1 MSSLNVVPYMRCPFC
16 QHNETSV
23 LESRVAEDGQSMRR
37 RRECEK
43 CEKRF
48 TTFERLEGPTLFV
61 IKRDGSR
68 QAFDREKII
77 NGVIKSFD
85 KRPVSIDLI
94 RSLAD
99 EVEKEVRKK
108 EVSEISSKVIG
119 KLVLKKLKNIDKVA
133 WLRFASVYFELTDIA
148 EFEKLIERISV

>member
-1 MSSLNVVPYMRCPFC
+1 MKCPFC
-16 QHNETSV
+16 SFNDTSV

-37 RRECEK
+37 RRECSK

-48 TTFERLEGPTLFV
+48 TTFERVEGPTLFV

-68 QAFDREKII
+68 QPFDQEKIV

-94 RSLAD
+94 RQLAD
-99 EVEKEVRKK
+99 EVEKDVRKK
-108 EVSEISSKVIG
+108 EVSEISTKIIG
-119 KLVLKKLKNIDKVA
+119 KMVLRKLRNVDKVA
-133 WLRFASVYFELTDIA
+133 WLRFASVYFELSDIN
-148 EFEKLIERISV
+148 EFEKLVEKISV